1 MKNWVGLTPYLKVS
15 SDPDDSDEQTAL
27 GLLGNGGILQVRG
40 DNLEQGNQKTS
51 AFGRE
56 ESARI

>member
-1 MKNWVGLTPYLKVS
+1 MGLTPYLKVS